1 MDPIIWSIDGQD
13 MRLKASVDVTELGTI
28 AEGLRSDIENAEDAT
43 MAAMAR
49 RRKAMLDLV
58 GLCIEPDDLDTFLA
72 VSEDFDLAI
81 LLEMVQ
87 EVIAEY
93 SGAANPTKP
102 SSSSDG
108 SSTTGATSTDG
119 ALPGV

>member
-1 MDPIIWSIDGQD
+1 MDPIIWSIDGQEI
-13 MRLKASVDVTELGTI
+13 RLKASVDVTELGTI
-28 AEGLRSDIENAEDAT
+28 AEGLKSDIENAEDAT

-49 RRKAMLDLV
+49 RRQVMLDLV
-58 GLCIEPDDLDTFLA
+58 SLCVEPDDLDAFHA

-93 SGAANPTKP
+93 SGAANPTKA

-108 SSTTGATSTDG
+108 SSTTGETSTAG
-119 ALPGV
+119 ALPEA